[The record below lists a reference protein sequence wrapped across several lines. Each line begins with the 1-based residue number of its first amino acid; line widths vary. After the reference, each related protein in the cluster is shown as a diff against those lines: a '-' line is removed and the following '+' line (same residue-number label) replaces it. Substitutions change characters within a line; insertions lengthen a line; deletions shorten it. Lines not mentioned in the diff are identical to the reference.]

1 MKIKEIIKGDVIV
14 IEPDLTLKEAAQ
26 IMSKNKIGS
35 LAVIKNREILGII
48 TERDVLKNI
57 DSLKSKVSSVMTKK
71 IISIDSDSYVEN
83 AATLMA
89 KNKIKRL
96 LVVDGG
102 SLVGIITAT
111 DILANSNRLNDDFYF
126 F

>member
-1 MKIKEIIKGDVIV
+1 MKIKEIIKENVIA
-14 IEPDLTLKEAAQ
+14 IGPDLTLKEAAQ
-26 IMSKNKIGS
+26 IMSKNQIGS
-35 LAVIKNREILGII
+35 LAVIENKKILGII

-83 AATLMA
+83 AAALMA

-96 LVVDGG
+96 LVVEGG

-111 DILANSNRLNDDFYF
+111 DILANSDRLNDDFYF